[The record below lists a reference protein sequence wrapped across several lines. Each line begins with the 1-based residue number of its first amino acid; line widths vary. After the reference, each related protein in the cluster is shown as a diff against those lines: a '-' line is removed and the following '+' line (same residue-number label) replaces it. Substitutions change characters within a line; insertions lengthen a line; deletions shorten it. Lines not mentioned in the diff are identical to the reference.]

1 VEASA
6 FYLTADGPGRAADT
20 AFFDYLGGRVTAS
33 FVKPALGGSPN
44 DLLFDTTLLRERT
57 EGYTSRLASGTAGIR
72 HRFSE
77 RFSAQAGV
85 EVERGAARDVLSEI
99 DYTLVGLPVSVAYDS
114 TDRPLDPSRGLRVV
128 GGVTPYP
135 GFLGSSVAMT
145 VARATAS
152 IYVALDEEARTV
164 LAGRVS
170 LGSILGADLTDIPAN
185 RRFFAGGG
193 GSVRGFAYKSLGPR
207 LRGEPIGGRSL
218 LEASLEARIKV
229 TETIGIVPFI
239 DIGSAF
245 EESIPALGEG
255 IRIGGGIGL
264 RYYTSFGPI
273 RLDIATPLKGEKGEG
288 AVAVYLG
295 FGQAF

>member
-1 VEASA
+1 MEQAHRPALAHHVDRPAKLGPRVLISARWYDTLSSLDENGNLPLFVDLTERSPRAVGLSARYSSQDGPAIQAYWTHRNLFGGAERLRVEASA

-114 TDRPLDPSRGLRVV
+114 TDRPLGPSLLIMVV
-128 GGVTPYP
+128 GGV
-135 GFLGSSVAMT
+135 
-145 VARATAS
+145 
-152 IYVALDEEARTV
+152 
-164 LAGRVS
+164 
-170 LGSILGADLTDIPAN
+170 
-185 RRFFAGGG
+185 
-193 GSVRGFAYKSLGPR
+193 K
-207 LRGEPIGGRSL
+207 
-218 LEASLEARIKV
+218 
-229 TETIGIVPFI
+229 
-239 DIGSAF
+239 
-245 EESIPALGEG
+245 
-255 IRIGGGIGL
+255 
-264 RYYTSFGPI
+264 
-273 RLDIATPLKGEKGEG
+273 
-288 AVAVYLG
+288 
-295 FGQAF
+295 